1 MPTLLLDGNAVRAL
15 LDMPNVI
22 QVVEQAF
29 RDWAD
34 GKAKMPS
41 KAYLILNHG
50 DFRAMPAAL
59 PGAVGVKWVNVH
71 PRNPSRGLPTIMAII
86 IYNDPETGYPLAVM
100 DATDIT
106 AYRTGATSAIASKY
120 LARSDSHTLGIIGA
134 GHQAYTQISAHMQLF
149 DIKLVKAFDLS
160 GAAIERLIEH
170 FPQYNIKECSLEE
183 TAASDIVCTLTPAR
197 EPYLKRKWI
206 VAGTHINAVGADAEG
221 KEELEPSILKR
232 AIVVVDDMK
241 QASAA
246 GEINVPMAKG
256 LFTANEIYGTLGKII
271 SGKKRGRRDKNEI
284 TVFDSTGVAIED
296 IAVARLLYEKAD
308 KEGGYLSVELVQ
320 TPEQHHE
327 S

>member
-34 GKAKMPS
+34 GKGEMPS
-41 KAYLILNHG
+41 KAYLILNNG

-71 PRNPSRGLPTIMAII
+71 PQNPTRGLPTIMAII

-170 FPQYNIKECSLEE
+170 FPKYNIKECSLEE

-197 EPYLKRKWI
+197 EPYLKREWI

-256 LFTANEIYGTLGKII
+256 LFTANEIYGTLGEII
-271 SGKKRGRRDKNEI
+271 AGKKRGRRDKNEI

-296 IAVARLLYEKAD
+296 IA
-308 KEGGYLSVELVQ
+308 
-320 TPEQHHE
+320 
-327 S
+327 